1 LIFQQQ
7 KIMLS
12 NMKIFITEQQKA
24 ELERLHDSSRDG
36 RVRDRIKAILLASEG
51 WSSAMIAQ
59 ALRLHQTTIDHHISE
74 FLNKGKLKPENGGS
88 DSKLS
93 AEQTAFLI
101 SQLSDNL
108 FHHTRD
114 VIAFVT
120 RTWNIIFSIPGMN
133 KWLHRNGF
141 TYKKPSG
148 VPHKLSEEKQ
158 RQFIEYYKELKT
170 TVGDEPIL
178 FIDGVHPTQAT
189 KISYGWIRKG
199 QKKAVKTTGS
209 RTRLNI
215 MGALNLKAL
224 TSPLICEY
232 KTINE
237 YNVSLFL
244 NEIRKVYPD
253 YNQKIHV
260 ILDGAGYHRSQLVKD
275 WAEVVN
281 IRLHY
286 LPPYS
291 PNLNPIERMWKLMN
305 EHARNN
311 RYFSSTREFR
321 EAISVFFN
329 QTLPDIADSLTSRIN
344 DHFQVLTPAS

>member
-1 LIFQQQ
+1 
-7 KIMLS
+7 
-12 NMKIFITEQQKA
+12 MKIFITEQQKA

-329 QTLPDIADSLTSRIN
+329 QTLPNIADSLTSRIN

>member
-1 LIFQQQ
+1 MKTNKDLI
-7 KIMLS
+7 IEP
-12 NMKIFITEQQKA
+12 NAAIE
-24 ELERLHDSSRDG
+24 G
-36 RVRDRIKAILLASEG
+36 RK
-51 WSSAMIAQ
+51 
-59 ALRLHQTTIDHHISE
+59 
-74 FLNKGKLKPENGGS
+74 
-88 DSKLS
+88 
-93 AEQTAFLI
+93 
-101 SQLSDNL
+101 
-108 FHHTRD
+108 
-114 VIAFVT
+114 
-120 RTWNIIFSIPGMN
+120 
-133 KWLHRNGF
+133 
-141 TYKKPSG
+141 Y
-148 VPHKLSEEKQ
+148 SEEKPWSCK
-158 RQFIEYYKELKT
+158 YCYWWGGKKKGCSLKQCHYLLP
-170 TVGDEPIL
+170 E
-178 FIDGVHPTQAT
+178 
-189 KISYGWIRKG
+189 K
-199 QKKAVKTTGS
+199 KKAVKTTGS

-237 YNVSLFL
+237 YNVSRFF

>member
-1 LIFQQQ
+1 
-7 KIMLS
+7 
-12 NMKIFITEQQKA
+12 MKIFITEQQKA

-74 FLNKGKLKPENGGS
+74 FLNKGKLKPENGSS

>member
-1 LIFQQQ
+1 
-7 KIMLS
+7 
-12 NMKIFITEQQKA
+12 MKIFITEQQKA

-237 YNVSLFL
+237 YNVSRFF

-344 DHFQVLTPAS
+344 DHFQVLTPA

>member
-1 LIFQQQ
+1 
-7 KIMLS
+7 
-12 NMKIFITEQQKA
+12 MKIFITEQQKA

-237 YNVSLFL
+237 YNVSRFF

-344 DHFQVLTPAS
+344 NHFQMLTPAS

>member
-1 LIFQQQ
+1 
-7 KIMLS
+7 MLS

-286 LPPYS
+286 LLPYS

>member
-1 LIFQQQ
+1 
-7 KIMLS
+7 
-12 NMKIFITEQQKA
+12 MKIFITEQQKA

-344 DHFQVLTPAS
+344 EHFQVLTPAS

>member
-1 LIFQQQ
+1 MKTSKDLI
-7 KIMLS
+7 IEP
-12 NMKIFITEQQKA
+12 NAAIE
-24 ELERLHDSSRDG
+24 G
-36 RVRDRIKAILLASEG
+36 RK
-51 WSSAMIAQ
+51 
-59 ALRLHQTTIDHHISE
+59 
-74 FLNKGKLKPENGGS
+74 
-88 DSKLS
+88 
-93 AEQTAFLI
+93 
-101 SQLSDNL
+101 
-108 FHHTRD
+108 
-114 VIAFVT
+114 
-120 RTWNIIFSIPGMN
+120 
-133 KWLHRNGF
+133 
-141 TYKKPSG
+141 Y
-148 VPHKLSEEKQ
+148 SEEKPWSCK
-158 RQFIEYYKELKT
+158 YCYWWGGKKKGCSLKQCHYLLP
-170 TVGDEPIL
+170 E
-178 FIDGVHPTQAT
+178 
-189 KISYGWIRKG
+189 K
-199 QKKAVKTTGS
+199 KKAVKTTGS

-237 YNVSLFL
+237 YNVSRFF

>member
-1 LIFQQQ
+1 
-7 KIMLS
+7 
-12 NMKIFITEQQKA
+12 MKIFITDQQKA

-59 ALRLHQTTIDHHISE
+59 ALRLHQTTVDHHISE

-101 SQLSDNL
+101 SQLTDNL
-108 FHHTRD
+108 FHHARD
-114 VIAFVT
+114 VIAFVA
-120 RTWNIIFSIPGMN
+120 RTWNIVFSVPGMN

-148 VPHKLSEEKQ
+148 VPHKFSEEKQ
-158 RQFIEYYKELKT
+158 RQFIEYYEELKE
-170 TVGDEPIL
+170 TVGDEPVL

-189 KISYGWIRKG
+189 KISYGWICKG

-215 MGALNLKAL
+215 MGALNLK
-224 TSPLICEY
+224 TPEYPLICEY

-237 YNVSLFL
+237 YNVSRFF

-311 RYFSSTREFR
+311 RYFSSTKEFR
-321 EAISVFFN
+321 DAISEFFN
-329 QTLPDIADSLTSRIN
+329 QTLPDIAGSLSSRIN
-344 DHFQVLTPAS
+344 DHFQVLKSALLQS

>member
-1 LIFQQQ
+1 
-7 KIMLS
+7 
-12 NMKIFITEQQKA
+12 MKIFITEQQKA

-36 RVRDRIKAILLASEG
+36 QVRDRLKAILLASEG

-305 EHARNN
+305 EHVRNN

-344 DHFQVLTPAS
+344 DHFQVFTPAS

>member
-1 LIFQQQ
+1 
-7 KIMLS
+7 MLS

-36 RVRDRIKAILLASEG
+36 QVRDRLKAILLASEG

-305 EHARNN
+305 EHVRNN

-321 EAISVFFN
+321 DAISVFFN

-344 DHFQVLTPAS
+344 DHFQVFTPAS

>member
-1 LIFQQQ
+1 
-7 KIMLS
+7 
-12 NMKIFITEQQKA
+12 MKIFITEQQKA

-329 QTLPDIADSLTSRIN
+329 QTLTDIADSLTSRIN

>member
-1 LIFQQQ
+1 
-7 KIMLS
+7 
-12 NMKIFITEQQKA
+12 QKA

>member
-1 LIFQQQ
+1 
-7 KIMLS
+7 
-12 NMKIFITEQQKA
+12 MKIFITEQQKA

-253 YNQKIHV
+253 YKKIHV

>member
-1 LIFQQQ
+1 
-7 KIMLS
+7 MLS

-36 RVRDRIKAILLASEG
+36 RVRDHIKAILLASEG

-59 ALRLHQTTIDHHISE
+59 ALRLHQTTVDHHISE

-93 AEQTAFLI
+93 AEQTTFLI

-108 FHHTRD
+108 FHHIRD
-114 VIAFVT
+114 AIACVA
-120 RTWNIIFSIPGMN
+120 RTWNIVFSVPGMN
-133 KWLHRNGF
+133 KWLHHNGF
-141 TYKKPSG
+141 SYKKPSG
-148 VPHKLSEEKQ
+148 IPHKFSEEKQ
-158 RQFIEYYKELKT
+158 RQFIEYYEELKAT
-170 TVGDEPIL
+170 AGDEPVL

-199 QKKAVKTTGS
+199 QKKTDITTES

-237 YNVSLFL
+237 YN
-244 NEIRKVYPD
+244 YPVFSMR
-253 YNQKIHV
+253 YEMF
-260 ILDGAGYHRSQLVKD
+260 ILIITIQ
-275 WAEVVN
+275 
-281 IRLHY
+281 
-286 LPPYS
+286 
-291 PNLNPIERMWKLMN
+291 
-305 EHARNN
+305 
-311 RYFSSTREFR
+311 STSFWMEQDTTVH
-321 EAISVFFN
+321 S
-329 QTLPDIADSLTSRIN
+329 
-344 DHFQVLTPAS
+344 

>member
-1 LIFQQQ
+1 
-7 KIMLS
+7 
-12 NMKIFITEQQKA
+12 MKIFITEQQKA

-237 YNVSLFL
+237 YNVSLFF

>member
-1 LIFQQQ
+1 
-7 KIMLS
+7 
-12 NMKIFITEQQKA
+12 MKIFITEQQKA

-237 YNVSLFL
+237 YNVSRFF

-344 DHFQVLTPAS
+344 EHFQVLTPAS

>member
-1 LIFQQQ
+1 
-7 KIMLS
+7 
-12 NMKIFITEQQKA
+12 
-24 ELERLHDSSRDG
+24 
-36 RVRDRIKAILLASEG
+36 
-51 WSSAMIAQ
+51 MIAQ
-59 ALRLHQTTIDHHISE
+59 AIRLHQTTIDHHISE

-158 RQFIEYYKELKT
+158 RQFIEYYKELKI

-237 YNVSLFL
+237 YNVSLFF

>member
-1 LIFQQQ
+1 
-7 KIMLS
+7 
-12 NMKIFITEQQKA
+12 MKIFITEQQKA

-158 RQFIEYYKELKT
+158 RQFIEYYKELKI

-237 YNVSLFL
+237 YNVSLFF

>member
-1 LIFQQQ
+1 
-7 KIMLS
+7 
-12 NMKIFITEQQKA
+12 MKIFITEQQKA

-141 TYKKPSG
+141 TYKKPLG

-237 YNVSLFL
+237 YNVSLFF

>member
-1 LIFQQQ
+1 
-7 KIMLS
+7 
-12 NMKIFITEQQKA
+12 MKIFITEQQKA

-148 VPHKLSEEKQ
+148 VPHKLSEEQQ

-237 YNVSLFL
+237 YNVSLFF

>member
-1 LIFQQQ
+1 
-7 KIMLS
+7 
-12 NMKIFITEQQKA
+12 MKIFITEQQKA

-237 YNVSLFL
+237 YNVSRFF

-344 DHFQVLTPAS
+344 DHFQVFTPAS

>member
-1 LIFQQQ
+1 
-7 KIMLS
+7 
-12 NMKIFITEQQKA
+12 MKIFITEQQKA

-224 TSPLICEY
+224 TSPPICEY

-237 YNVSLFL
+237 YNVSLFF

>member
-1 LIFQQQ
+1 
-7 KIMLS
+7 
-12 NMKIFITEQQKA
+12 MKIFIPEQQKA

>member
-1 LIFQQQ
+1 
-7 KIMLS
+7 
-12 NMKIFITEQQKA
+12 MKIFITDQQKA
-24 ELERLHDSSRDG
+24 ELERLHDSSRDK
-36 RVRDRIKAILLASEG
+36 RVCDRIKAILLTSEG

-59 ALRLHQTTIDHHISE
+59 ALRLHQTTVDHHISE

-114 VIAFVT
+114 VIAFVA
-120 RTWNIIFSIPGMN
+120 RKWNIIFSVPGMN

-148 VPHKLSEEKQ
+148 VPHKFSKEKK
-158 RQFIEYYKELKT
+158 RQFIEYYEELKT
-170 TVGDEPIL
+170 TVGDEPVL

-232 KTINE
+232 KTLNE
-237 YNVSLFL
+237 YNVSRFF

-281 IRLHY
+281 IQLHY

-321 EAISVFFN
+321 DAISVFFN

>member
-1 LIFQQQ
+1 
-7 KIMLS
+7 
-12 NMKIFITEQQKA
+12 MKIFITEQQKA

-59 ALRLHQTTIDHHISE
+59 ALRMHQTTIDHHISE

>member
-1 LIFQQQ
+1 
-7 KIMLS
+7 MLS

-36 RVRDRIKAILLASEG
+36 QVRDRLKAILLASEG

-305 EHARNN
+305 EHVRNN

-344 DHFQVLTPAS
+344 DHFQVFTPAS

>member
-1 LIFQQQ
+1 
-7 KIMLS
+7 
-12 NMKIFITEQQKA
+12 MKIFITEQQKA

-237 YNVSLFL
+237 YNVSLF
-244 NEIRKVYPD
+244 
-253 YNQKIHV
+253 
-260 ILDGAGYHRSQLVKD
+260 SQ
-275 WAEVVN
+275 
-281 IRLHY
+281 
-286 LPPYS
+286 
-291 PNLNPIERMWKLMN
+291 
-305 EHARNN
+305 
-311 RYFSSTREFR
+311 
-321 EAISVFFN
+321 
-329 QTLPDIADSLTSRIN
+329 
-344 DHFQVLTPAS
+344 